1 MTMDSE
7 TNRLLEAVVDLL
19 DIPPSYYKK
28 ATDRYLSFGKWL
40 HRPESLVAQFDP
52 KVYLQGSFRYGTV
65 NRPLLKDEEYDLDL
79 VSEFNLLKTQLTQE
93 AVKRLLGLEVKAYA
107 DANGI
112 KAPPKERNRC
122 WRLDYAD
129 DVFFHMDL
137 LPCVPEDEETIR
149 QIKILGVPVQLA
161 ISSVAIT
168 DRRLPEYRLIT
179 RKWPCSNPRGL
190 GDWFEDKARPAAL
203 QRIAALVDG
212 KTYRSIDEVPSYEWK
227 TPLQRAIQ
235 FLKRHRDV
243 MFRDSPEFAPISMII
258 TVLASKAY
266 RGEGTLREA
275 LKTIVEQMP
284 RHVGEK
290 KPRIPNPVNPG
301 EDFADRWAGDPRYE
315 KEFWRWHAKV
325 KSDIEKLPFILER
338 GDYVSESR
346 SLFKVELTE
355 EQKRSLN
362 GLLKSRSLTAAA
374 PLLSPAVTPT
384 SISFPDRPVTPRKPG
399 GFA

>member
-7 TNRLLEAVVDLL
+7 TNWLLEAIVDLL
-19 DIPPSYYKK
+19 DIPPSYYEK
-28 ATDRYLSFGKWL
+28 AADRYVSFGKWL

-52 KVYLQGSFRYGTV
+52 MVYLQGSFRYGTV
-65 NRPLLKDEEYDLDL
+65 NRPLFKDEEYDLDL
-79 VSEFNLLKTQLTQE
+79 VSELKLVKTQLTQE
-93 AVKRLLGLEVKAYA
+93 RLKQLLGFEVKAYA
-107 DANGI
+107 EKNGI
-112 KAPPKERNRC
+112 KVPPKERNRC

-129 DVFFHMDL
+129 EVCFHMDI
-137 LPCVPEDEETIR
+137 LPCVPEDKETIQ
-149 QIKILGVPVQLA
+149 QIRILGVPSQLA

-179 RKWPCSNPRGL
+179 RKWPCSNSRGL
-190 GDWFEDKARPAAL
+190 GDWFEAKARPAAL
-203 QRIAALVDG
+203 QRIAALVVG
-212 KTYRSIDEVPSYEWK
+212 NAYRSIDEVPSYEWK

-235 FLKRHRDV
+235 ILKRHRDV

-266 RGEGTLREA
+266 RGEATLGEA

-284 RHVGEK
+284 RQVGER
-290 KPRIPNPVNPG
+290 KPRITNPVNPG

-325 KSDIEKLPFILER
+325 KGDIEKLPVVLEK

-355 EQKRSLN
+355 EQQRSLN
-362 GLLKSRSLTAAA
+362 QRQNIRSWTTAA
-374 PLLSPAVTPT
+374 PLLSPAARPT
-384 SISFPDRPVTPRKPG
+384 SLSFPNRPVTPRKPG